1 MSWGEVLF
9 LKKFIQGEK
18 RLVAN
23 NSSIIKDGA
32 EITPKLNGTLCFV
45 IEIYKA
51 ATGSI
56 KGIPYTIY
64 ENDSEYKQGSYDVE
78 GSGTTYKYIYFDVVK
93 GNTYSISSK
102 PGSATVINISVGGQV
117 TDYNY
122 IE

>member
-1 MSWGEVLF
+1 MSWGETLF

-45 IEIYKA
+45 LEITKTS
-51 ATGSI
+51 TGTI
-56 KGIPYTIY
+56 QGIPYTIY
-64 ENDSEYKQGSYDVE
+64 ENNIKYKQGSYNIE
-78 GSGTTYKYIYFDVVK
+78 GSGTIYKYIYFDVVK
-93 GNTYSISSK
+93 GNTYGIYSNPS
-102 PGSATVINISVGGQV
+102 GATIRNIAVGGQV